1 MTAQTEERAAGPGPD
16 TDWHSRSTTRRQ
28 ALRGDFAALRP
39 TLLVVGTV
47 LVLAVVAVGVSLVVW
62 SPPSAGDIVVS
73 ETDYRIAM
81 ATHLPAGRHTIGLTN
96 NGKVRHE
103 LILFR
108 TNLSAS
114 ALPVDVNG
122 DVDEESPR
130 LQNVL
135 DSGSSL
141 KPDETRSLPVKL
153 TPGHYVAVCNLPA
166 HYRLGM
172 RLDLT
177 IDQ

>member
-1 MTAQTEERAAGPGPD
+1 
-16 TDWHSRSTTRRQ
+16 
-28 ALRGDFAALRP
+28 
-39 TLLVVGTV
+39 
-47 LVLAVVAVGVSLVVW
+47 
-62 SPPSAGDIVVS
+62 
-73 ETDYRIAM
+73 M
-81 ATHLPAGRHTIGLTN
+81 ALTN

-114 ALPVDVNG
+114 ALPVDANG

>member
-1 MTAQTEERAAGPGPD
+1 MTAQTEDRAAGPGPD
-16 TDWHSRSTTRRQ
+16 TDSRSPSTTRRQ

-47 LVLAVVAVGVSLVVW
+47 LALAIVAVVVSLVVW
-62 SPPSAGDIVVS
+62 SPPSAGDILVS

-96 NGKVRHE
+96 NGKIPHE

-108 TNLSAS
+108 TNLSAN
-114 ALPVDVNG
+114 ALPVDANG
-122 DVDEESPR
+122 DVAEESPR
-130 LQNVL
+130 LHNVL

-177 IDQ
+177 IDR